1 MERAKNSGVVDQ
13 LPPALHARKP
23 RFRKTAPDEK
33 ETERTGRT
41 GKHNKYDE
49 SKDNGKNIEDTLPHQ
64 TKVTRQSSTPHVFLD
79 PTPGSRREI
88 PAASLTT
95 PFQAPALQHET
106 DTRHDSASKKAERS
120 MSLPRKPE
128 QNVDRSPSPT
138 KSGRGLRITGEHVL
152 SWRHDSM
159 PRGHRRSEPNAHFN
173 KEVYNNTRQTSGLRQ
188 GTSRYGDS
196 IYACPSH
203 STDPQSHP
211 IQERGAR

>member
-1 MERAKNSGVVDQ
+1 VERAKNSGVVDQ

-106 DTRHDSASKKAERS
+106 GKRHDYVLRKVKRR
-120 MSLPRKPE
+120 MSLAQKPE
-128 QNVDRSPSPT
+128 RNVERNPSTT
-138 KSGRGLRITGEHVL
+138 KSSRGLR
-152 SWRHDSM
+152 
-159 PRGHRRSEPNAHFN
+159 
-173 KEVYNNTRQTSGLRQ
+173 NTCFLNVTIQCLGAMDDVNQMHISTKKSIKTQDRLLVCVRELQ
-188 GTSRYGDS
+188 GPGKAYTPAQ
-196 IYACPSH
+196 IVNL
-203 STDPQSHP
+203 
-211 IQERGAR
+211 I